1 MRPGDSAG
9 SALDT
14 KNLVHR
20 PYRHHPRCALLI
32 ATQDRT
38 KFSPKSADAMRTINI
53 HAAKT
58 QLSRLVDAAAAGEE
72 IIIAKSGKP
81 IARLGPLSTPPRKRT
96 LGILAGRLRVPEDF
110 DADLPDEVLDAF
122 EGR

>member
-1 MRPGDSAG
+1 
-9 SALDT
+9 
-14 KNLVHR
+14 
-20 PYRHHPRCALLI
+20 
-32 ATQDRT
+32 
-38 KFSPKSADAMRTINI
+38 MRTINI

-81 IARLGPLSTPPRKRT
+81 LARLGPLSAPRRNRT
-96 LGILAGRLRVPEDF
+96 LGVLAGRLRVPEDF
-110 DADLPDEVLDAF
+110 DADLPDEVLDEF

>member
-1 MRPGDSAG
+1 
-9 SALDT
+9 
-14 KNLVHR
+14 
-20 PYRHHPRCALLI
+20 
-32 ATQDRT
+32 
-38 KFSPKSADAMRTINI
+38 MRTVNI

-81 IARLGPLSTPPRKRT
+81 LARLGPLVGSQRKRR
-96 LGILAGRLRVPEDF
+96 LGILAGKLRVPEDF
-110 DADLPDEVLDAF
+110 DAPLPDAIIEAF

>member
-1 MRPGDSAG
+1 
-9 SALDT
+9 
-14 KNLVHR
+14 
-20 PYRHHPRCALLI
+20 
-32 ATQDRT
+32 
-38 KFSPKSADAMRTINI
+38 MRTFNI

-81 IARLGPLSTPPRKRT
+81 LACLGPLARPRRKRT
-96 LGILAGRLRVPEDF
+96 LGALAGRLRVPADF
-110 DADLPDEVLDAF
+110 DADLPDEILDAF